1 MEFNQSLNHN
11 TCIAAPTVL
20 KVSRIKEHVGSH
32 QMNYE

>member
-20 KVSRIKEHVGSH
+20 KVSKIQNMNKKLDLIK
-32 QMNYE
+32 